1 MNSDNF
7 QALVAI
13 RLEDMA
19 NQVEWLYAQGMN
31 EDAAVLRDEGL
42 MLAEVYDNEATFLY
56 INDLSEV

>member
-19 NQVEWLYAQGMN
+19 NQVEWLYAQGRN
-31 EDAAVLRDEGL
+31 EDAAVLRAEGL
-42 MLAEVYDNEATFLY
+42 MLAEAYDNESTFLF

>member
-19 NQVEWLYAQGMN
+19 NQVEWLYAQGRN
-31 EDAAVLRDEGL
+31 EDAAVLRAEGL
-42 MLAEVYDNEATFLY
+42 MLAEAYDNESTFLF
-56 INDLSEV
+56 ISDLSEV

>member
-19 NQVEWLYAQGMN
+19 NQVEWLYAQGRN
-31 EDAAVLRDEGL
+31 EDAAVLRAEGL
-42 MLAEVYDNEATFLY
+42 MLAEDYDNESTFLF
-56 INDLSEV
+56 INDLTAI